1 MEDLLINEGGQPVFL
16 EDLSLI
22 QSESIAACAS
32 LITAMTSADV
42 LLLRE
47 LNQEVVDQDGT
58 TITAMTSA
66 DALLLRELNQEV
78 VDQDGTTSVTIRIP
92 ANTLVYHG
100 RCYPFAAADVVVKL
114 DGTQEEAAEAIHVSL
129 YADDTD
135 YRTFSDGRQRPTRRV
150 YTVRISTDAGA
161 GSLASW
167 SVLELPNLREEMRKF
182 LGL

>member
-32 LITAMTSADV
+32 LITAMTSAD
-42 LLLRE
+42 
-47 LNQEVVDQDGT
+47 
-58 TITAMTSA
+58 
-66 DALLLRELNQEV
+66 ALLLRELNQEV
-78 VDQDGTTSVTIRIP
+78 VDQDSVNSVTFHIP

-150 YTVRISTDAGA
+150 YTVRISTDAGD
-161 GSLASW
+161 GSLVSW

>member
-32 LITAMTSADV
+32 LITAMTSAD
-42 LLLRE
+42 
-47 LNQEVVDQDGT
+47 
-58 TITAMTSA
+58 
-66 DALLLRELNQEV
+66 ALLLRELNQER
-78 VDQDGTTSVTIRIP
+78 VDQDGVNSVTFHFP

-150 YTVRISTDAGA
+150 YTVRISTDAGD
-161 GSLASW
+161 GSLVSW

>member
-22 QSESIAACAS
+22 QLESIAACAS
-32 LITAMTSADV
+32 L
-42 LLLRE
+42 
-47 LNQEVVDQDGT
+47 
-58 TITAMTSA
+58 ITAMTSA

-78 VDQDGTTSVTIRIP
+78 VDQDGVDSVTIHIP

-100 RCYPFAAADVVVKL
+100 RCYPFAATDVVVKL
-114 DGTQEEAAEAIHVSL
+114 DGTQEEAVEDIHVSL
-129 YADDTD
+129 YAEDTD

-150 YTVRISTDAGA
+150 YSVRISTDAGD

-167 SVLELPNLREEMRKF
+167 RVLELPNLREEMRKF

>member
-32 LITAMTSADV
+32 LITAMTSAD
-42 LLLRE
+42 
-47 LNQEVVDQDGT
+47 
-58 TITAMTSA
+58 
-66 DALLLRELNQEV
+66 ALLLRELNQEV
-78 VDQDGTTSVTIRIP
+78 VDQDGVNSVTIHIP

-100 RCYPFAAADVVVKL
+100 RCYPFAAADVVVNL

-150 YTVRISTDAGA
+150 YTVRISTDAGD